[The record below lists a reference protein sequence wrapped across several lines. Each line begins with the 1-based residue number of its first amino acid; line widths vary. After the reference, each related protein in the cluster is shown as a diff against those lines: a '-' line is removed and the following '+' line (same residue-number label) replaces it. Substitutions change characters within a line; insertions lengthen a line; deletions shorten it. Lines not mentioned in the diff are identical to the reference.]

1 MSWFNKTPAM
11 PDELAAAVA
20 PHGRVLGWA
29 NHSGGLIA
37 VTKTALVEVSG
48 DVTTVTPW
56 TDSVQAKWEPPTL
69 TVVFQSQMDVAPTS
83 RSWTLDEVSQLP
95 RAVRDRVTS
104 AVVMDRVF
112 ELPNAGKVRFVAR
125 KDETSVYWSAIAE
138 NPAASQTEIGQM
150 EIAKAVVE
158 LRSTFGI

>member
-11 PDELAAAVA
+11 PDELATAVA

-29 NHSGGLIA
+29 NYSGGLIA
-37 VTKTALVEVSG
+37 VTKTALVEISG
-48 DVTTVTPW
+48 DATTVTPW

-69 TVVFQSQMDVAPTS
+69 TVVFQGQMDVAPTS

-104 AVVMDRVF
+104 AVVVDRVF

>member
-1 MSWFNKTPAM
+1 MGWFNKTPAM
-11 PDELAAAVA
+11 PDELAAAVT

-37 VTKTALVEVSG
+37 ITKTALVEISA

-69 TVVFQSQMDVAPTS
+69 TVVFQGQMDVAPTS

-104 AVVMDRVF
+104 AVVVDRVF

-125 KDETSVYWSAIAE
+125 KDETRVYWSAIAE

>member
-1 MSWFNKTPAM
+1 MSWFKKTPAM
-11 PDELAAAVA
+11 PDDLAAAVA
-20 PHGRVLGWA
+20 PHGRLLGWA
-29 NHSGGLIA
+29 YHSGGLIA
-37 VTKTALVEVSG
+37 VTKTSLIEISG
-48 DVTTVTPW
+48 EVTTVTPW
-56 TDSVQAKWEPPTL
+56 TDSVQAKWEPPIL
-69 TVVFQSQMDVAPTS
+69 TVVFQGQMDAAPAS

-104 AVVMDRVF
+104 AVVVDRVF

-138 NPAASQTEIGQM
+138 NPATSQTEIGQM
-150 EIAKAVVE
+150 EIAKAIGE